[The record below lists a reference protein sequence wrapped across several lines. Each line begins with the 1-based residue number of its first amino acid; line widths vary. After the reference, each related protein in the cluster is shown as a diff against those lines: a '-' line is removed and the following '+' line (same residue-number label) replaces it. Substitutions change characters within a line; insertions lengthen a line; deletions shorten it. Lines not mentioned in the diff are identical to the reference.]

1 MYFSCIK
8 ERHFLIITSVLQ
20 ESQGLTTYV
29 CFCYVAISDDIA
41 THADFQVDGNHG
53 C

>member
-1 MYFSCIK
+1 MCTTCVIAAL
-8 ERHFLIITSVLQ
+8 RGVLTSALQ
-20 ESQGLTTYV
+20 ESQGLTVYAFV
-29 CFCYVAISDDIA
+29 ILLLVMIS